1 MEHILREWL
10 PSVVIGKVLIQRNE
24 ETAQPVFVFD
34 KLPKCIGRCQ
44 VILLVSTRAQSYATA
59 MYAKR
64 RGVCLC
70 VCVCPCLCL

>member
-34 KLPKCIGRCQ
+34 KLPKCFSDTICTM
-44 VILLVSTRAQSYATA
+44 I
-59 MYAKR
+59 
-64 RGVCLC
+64 
-70 VCVCPCLCL
+70 